1 MFVFSQT
8 QSGQPDL
15 QPSTQDVDAMWP
27 VGGYA
32 RVPEDAP
39 SPDRRRRWA
48 LLGLVAATCGVAVGR
63 TLASTPSPAAFV
75 EATATD
81 DTIADGTAGDDDWP
95 YEEMYTPNL
104 DGVPVNV
111 ILSAPTPTSIIAS
124 CWCSTGS
131 NVTVTYWEA
140 GKPATA
146 KALGE
151 PCGDQAAM
159 RLTLYHLTPGTKY
172 AYVASIRGGADV
184 ATTAEHGFST
194 PGAPTTRF
202 TVSADAH
209 LYSSEAHRAVTEA
222 MASSVSARAPDFHVQ
237 VGCAW
242 MLDQF
247 VEYEA
252 NYSDVFDFIRGTR
265 YWFGGIGSDAAL
277 YHVQGPHAGE
287 NFMDYHTCRV
297 GRNLS
302 APALAMRSQWSAIAR
317 RSAYPAP
324 EANAFYSGSDVEDSY
339 LPCVFDGESMA
350 LSYPAVEV
358 GNRRSYYAFETGG
371 VLVIALDTWWYYDVN
386 QLNGTNWMFT
396 LGRKQYEW
404 LQETLSAKNASR
416 TVVMTHNLVGGYAK
430 TFDYSTQRGGARAA
444 PMFEWGGRGHSGN
457 LEFDQYRPGWTAP
470 IHDLLVAHGV
480 DAVVHG
486 HDHVTAVEFV
496 DGVMYLELPWMLGG
510 GATDIEIEAYL
521 GTDKAYWDRERP
533 SYASFESSEDGGLR
547 LSIVDIFTD
556 EEAYG
561 HTFQ

>member
-1 MFVFSQT
+1 
-8 QSGQPDL
+8 
-15 QPSTQDVDAMWP
+15 MWP

-63 TLASTPSPAAFV
+63 ALASTPSPAAFV

-184 ATTAEHGFST
+184 ATSAEHGFST

-237 VGCAW
+237 VGSAW
-242 MLDQF
+242 T
-247 VEYEA
+247 V
-252 NYSDVFDFIRGTR
+252 
-265 YWFGGIGSDAAL
+265 
-277 YHVQGPHAGE
+277 
-287 NFMDYHTCRV
+287 
-297 GRNLS
+297 
-302 APALAMRSQWSAIAR
+302 
-317 RSAYPAP
+317 
-324 EANAFYSGSDVEDSY
+324 SY
-339 LPCVFDGESMA
+339 
-350 LSYPAVEV
+350 
-358 GNRRSYYAFETGG
+358 
-371 VLVIALDTWWYYDVN
+371 
-386 QLNGTNWMFT
+386 
-396 LGRKQYEW
+396 
-404 LQETLSAKNASR
+404 
-416 TVVMTHNLVGGYAK
+416 THL
-430 TFDYSTQRGGARAA
+430 TQ
-444 PMFEWGGRGHSGN
+444 P
-457 LEFDQYRPGWTAP
+457 T
-470 IHDLLVAHGV
+470 ILLV
-480 DAVVHG
+480 
-486 HDHVTAVEFV
+486 
-496 DGVMYLELPWMLGG
+496 
-510 GATDIEIEAYL
+510 
-521 GTDKAYWDRERP
+521 
-533 SYASFESSEDGGLR
+533 
-547 LSIVDIFTD
+547 
-556 EEAYG
+556 
-561 HTFQ
+561 